1 MAHSSPPRYTEEAF
15 MADAI
20 KNGAKRASKV
30 PEFLKGQLEGAQARL
45 LHLEEGAEKA
55 LKELVEKGRA
65 SRKELETALLKLS
78 KDDRVADLRGKLEK
92 FQRTG
97 AVRAE
102 EWKDRAESFRTE
114 ALERIVELQGKAVSF
129 LGVATKDEVEELHRE
144 LDRLAK
150 RFEKGQKARPARKGG
165 KKAEA

>member
-1 MAHSSPPRYTEEAF
+1 MAETHR
-15 MADAI
+15 
-20 KNGAKRASKV
+20 NGSKRAMKV
-30 PEFLKGQLEGAQARL
+30 PEFLKDQIEQAQSRIAL
-45 LHLEEGAEKA
+45 LEEGAEKA
-55 LKELVEKGRA
+55 LKELVQKGRA
-65 SRKELETALLKLS
+65 SRKDLEAMLVRLA
-78 KDDRVADLRGKLEK
+78 KDDRLVELRGRLEK

-102 EWKDRAESFRTE
+102 EWKDRAESFRAE

-150 RFEKGQKARPARKGG
+150 KFEKGQKARPARKGS
-165 KKAEA
+165 KKVEA

>member
-1 MAHSSPPRYTEEAF
+1 MAETHR
-15 MADAI
+15 D
-20 KNGAKRASKV
+20 GAKRAIKV
-30 PEFLKGQLEGAQARL
+30 PEFLKDQLEQAQARL
-45 LHLEEGAEKA
+45 GQLEEGAEKA

-65 SRKELETALLKLS
+65 SRKDLEAMITKIS
-78 KDDRVADLRGKLEK
+78 KDDRLVDLKVRLEK

-102 EWKDRAESFRTE
+102 EWKDKAESFRAE
-114 ALERIVELQGKAVSF
+114 ALERILELQGKAVSF

>member
-1 MAHSSPPRYTEEAF
+1 MAETQR
-15 MADAI
+15 D
-20 KNGAKRASKV
+20 GAKRAMKV
-30 PEFLKGQLEGAQARL
+30 PDFLKEQLEQAQARL
-45 LHLEEGAEKA
+45 EQFEEGAEKA
-55 LKELVEKGRA
+55 LKELVQKGRA
-65 SRKELETALLKLS
+65 SRKDLEAVLVRIS
-78 KDDRVADLRGKLEK
+78 KDDRVVDLKGKLEK
-92 FQRTG
+92 FQKTG

-102 EWKDRAESFRTE
+102 EWKDRAESFRAE

>member
-1 MAHSSPPRYTEEAF
+1 MAETHR
-15 MADAI
+15 D
-20 KNGAKRASKV
+20 GARRASKV
-30 PEFLKGQLEGAQARL
+30 PEFLKEQLEQAQARL
-45 LHLEEGAEKA
+45 GQLEEGAEKA
-55 LKELVEKGRA
+55 LKELVQKGRA
-65 SRKELETALLKLS
+65 SRKDLEAVLVRIS
-78 KDDRVADLRGKLEK
+78 KDDRVVDLKGKLEK

-102 EWKDRAESFRTE
+102 EWKDKAETFRAE

>member
-1 MAHSSPPRYTEEAF
+1 MAETHR
-15 MADAI
+15 D
-20 KNGAKRASKV
+20 GARRASKV
-30 PEFLKGQLEGAQARL
+30 PEFLKEQLEQAQARL
-45 LHLEEGAEKA
+45 GQLEEGAEKA
-55 LKELVEKGRA
+55 IKELVEKGRA
-65 SRKELETALLKLS
+65 SRKDLEAALVRIS
-78 KDDRVADLRGKLEK
+78 KDERVVDLKGKLEK

-102 EWKDRAESFRTE
+102 EWKDKAETFRAE

-165 KKAEA
+165 RKAEA

>member
-1 MAHSSPPRYTEEAF
+1 MAEIRR
-15 MADAI
+15 D
-20 KNGAKRASKV
+20 GARRASKV
-30 PEFLKGQLEGAQARL
+30 PEFLREQLEQAQARL
-45 LHLEEGAEKA
+45 GQLEEGAEKA
-55 LKELVEKGRA
+55 LKELVQKGRA
-65 SRKELETALLKLS
+65 SRKDLESVLVRIS
-78 KDDRVADLRGKLEK
+78 KDDRVVDLKGKLEK

-102 EWKDRAESFRTE
+102 EWKDKAETFRAE

>member
-1 MAHSSPPRYTEEAF
+1 MAETQ
-15 MADAI
+15 
-20 KNGAKRASKV
+20 KNGAKRATV
-30 PEFLKGQLEGAQARL
+30 PEFLKEQIEQAQSRLGQ
-45 LHLEEGAEKA
+45 LEEGAEKA

-65 SRKELETALLKLS
+65 SRKDLETMLVKLS
-78 KDDRVADLRGKLEK
+78 KDDRVVDLRGKLEK

-102 EWKDRAESFRTE
+102 EWKDKAENFRTE

-129 LGVATKDEVEELHRE
+129 LGVATKDEVDELHRE

-150 RFEKGQKARPARKGG
+150 RFEKGQKARPARKGS
-165 KKAEA
+165 KKVEA

>member
-1 MAHSSPPRYTEEAF
+1 MTDTRK
-15 MADAI
+15 D
-20 KNGAKRASKV
+20 GAKRAIKV
-30 PEFLKGQLEGAQARL
+30 PEFLKEQLEQAQARL
-45 LHLEEGAEKA
+45 GLLEEGAEKA

-65 SRKELETALLKLS
+65 SRKDLESVLVRLS
-78 KDDRVADLRGKLEK
+78 KDDRVVDLRGKLEK
-92 FQRTG
+92 FQKTG

-102 EWKDRAESFRTE
+102 EWKGKAESFRAE

>member
-1 MAHSSPPRYTEEAF
+1 MAETHKDGARR
-15 MADAI
+15 AI
-20 KNGAKRASKV
+20 KV
-30 PEFLKGQLEGAQARL
+30 PEFLKDQLEQAQARIAL
-45 LHLEEGAEKA
+45 LEEGAEKA
-55 LKELVEKGRA
+55 LKDLMQKGRA
-65 SRKELETALLKLS
+65 SRKDLEAVLVKLS
-78 KDDRVADLRGKLEK
+78 KDDRLSDLRVKLEK
-92 FQRTG
+92 LQRTG

-102 EWKDRAESFRTE
+102 EWKDRAEEWKDRAESFRAE

-129 LGVATKDEVEELHRE
+129 LGVATKEEVDELHRE

>member
-1 MAHSSPPRYTEEAF
+1 MTATHKDGARH
-15 MADAI
+15 AI
-20 KNGAKRASKV
+20 KV
-30 PEFLKGQLEGAQARL
+30 PEFFKDQLEQAQARL
-45 LHLEEGAEKA
+45 GQLEEGAEKA

-65 SRKELETALLKLS
+65 SRKELEAALLRLS
-78 KDDRVADLRGKLEK
+78 KDDRVVDLKGKLAR

-102 EWKDRAESFRTE
+102 EWKGKAESFRAE
-114 ALERIVELQGKAVSF
+114 ALERIVELQGKAVHF

-150 RFEKGQKARPARKGG
+150 RLEKGQKARPVRKAG

>member
-1 MAHSSPPRYTEEAF
+1 MAETHRES
-15 MADAI
+15 
-20 KNGAKRASKV
+20 AKRASKV
-30 PEFLKGQLEGAQARL
+30 PEFLKEQLEQAQARL
-45 LHLEEGAEKA
+45 GQLEEGAERA

-65 SRKELETALLKLS
+65 SRKDLEAVLLRIS
-78 KDDRVADLRGKLEK
+78 KDDRVVDLRGKLEK

-102 EWKDRAESFRTE
+102 EWKDKAESFRAE
-114 ALERIVELQGKAVSF
+114 ALERIVELQAKAVSF

-150 RFEKGQKARPARKGG
+150 RFEKGQKARPARKGT

>member
-1 MAHSSPPRYTEEAF
+1 MAETHR
-15 MADAI
+15 D
-20 KNGAKRASKV
+20 GAKRAIKV
-30 PEFLKGQLEGAQARL
+30 PEFLKDQLEQAQARL
-45 LHLEEGAEKA
+45 GQLEEGAEKA

-65 SRKELETALLKLS
+65 SRKDLEAMITKIS
-78 KDDRVADLRGKLEK
+78 KDDRVVDLKGRLEK

-102 EWKDRAESFRTE
+102 EWKDKAESFRAE
-114 ALERIVELQGKAVSF
+114 ALERILELQGKAVSF

-150 RFEKGQKARPARKGG
+150 RFEKGQKARPARKGT

>member
-1 MAHSSPPRYTEEAF
+1 MAETHR
-15 MADAI
+15 D
-20 KNGAKRASKV
+20 GAKRASKV
-30 PEFLKGQLEGAQARL
+30 PEFLKEQLEQAQARL
-45 LHLEEGAEKA
+45 GQLEEGAEKA
-55 LKELVEKGRA
+55 LKELVQKGRA
-65 SRKELETALLKLS
+65 SRKDLEAVLVRIS
-78 KDDRVADLRGKLEK
+78 KDDRVVDLKGKLEK

-102 EWKDRAESFRTE
+102 EWKDKAETFRAE